1 MCTNDLEASIAEVG
15 EAVGDKEAGVVVC
28 CAIGGTLEPQ
38 EGVTAIGIQS
48 RSLVA
53 AYQLVMSGYRGV
65 RVLKNGMGAWVQDGR
80 EVYMFDE

>member
-1 MCTNDLEASIAEVG
+1 M
-15 EAVGDKEAGVVVC
+15 GVVVC

-53 AYQLVMSGYRGV
+53 AYQLVKAGYTGI

-80 EVYMFDE
+80 EVYTYEEEEE